1 MIFHVLGPLEAHSS
15 TGAVVDLGTRKA
27 GTVLGVLLL
36 HPNAWVRT
44 DEVLSATWQEQAVPA
59 EAKANLKTYVSQLRR
74 ALPPFGDGNR
84 IEARPGAYR
93 LRARTARGFS
103 ARLGALALALAG
115 ADIRTMPRVPLDVLI
130 VDRALTVLPAER
142 GDSVA
147 AFELACIVTTTVEL
161 FERVWRT
168 AVPFSASVAAGEVTD
183 RERELLTLLFAGRTD
198 EAAAARLNLS
208 VRTVRRTVSQL
219 MDRLG
224 ARSRFQAG
232 AKAAGRGWLLDH
244 AG

>member
-1 MIFHVLGPLEAHSS
+1 MDVSKPWPVATATSEVMIARSLIGRSGPFHQ
-15 TGAVVDLGTRKA
+15 VD
-27 GTVLGVLLL
+27 
-36 HPNAWVRT
+36 HDN
-44 DEVLSATWQEQAVPA
+44 
-59 EAKANLKTYVSQLRR
+59 LRR
-74 ALPPFGDGNR
+74 GVR
-84 IEARPGAYR
+84 YR
-93 LRARTARGFS
+93 VLVPDHARTAHGIS
-103 ARLGALALALAG
+103 ARLGALALAG
-115 ADIRTMPRVPLDVLI
+115 ADIRTMPKVPLDALI

-147 AFELACIVTTTVEL
+147 AFDLASVVTTAVEL
-161 FERVWRT
+161 FERVWQT
-168 AVPFSASVAAGEVTD
+168 AVPFAAQVASAGEVTD
-183 RERELLTLLFAGRTD
+183 RERELLTLLFAGCTD

-232 AKAAGRGWLLDH
+232 AKAACRGWLLDH

>member
-1 MIFHVLGPLEAHSS
+1 MGQAAVCVGVEAKLVSAAS
-15 TGAVVDLGTRKA
+15 
-27 GTVLGVLLL
+27 
-36 HPNAWVRT
+36 
-44 DEVLSATWQEQAVPA
+44 EVLIARSLTGRPVRFHQVDDD
-59 EAKANLKTYVSQLRR
+59 NLRR
-74 ALPPFGDGNR
+74 GVR
-84 IEARPGAYR
+84 YR
-93 LRARTARGFS
+93 VLVPDRARTARGIS
-103 ARLGALALALAG
+103 ARLGALALAG
-115 ADIRTMPRVPLDVLI
+115 ADIRTMPRVLLDVLI

-147 AFELACIVTTTVEL
+147 AFELAGIVTTTVEL

-168 AVPFSASVAAGEVTD
+168 AVPFTASVASAGEVTD
-183 RERELLTLLFAGRTD
+183 RERELLTLLFAGCTD

>member
-1 MIFHVLGPLEAHSS
+1 MGQAAVCVGVEAKLVSAAS
-15 TGAVVDLGTRKA
+15 
-27 GTVLGVLLL
+27 
-36 HPNAWVRT
+36 
-44 DEVLSATWQEQAVPA
+44 EVLIARSLTGRPVRFHQVDHD
-59 EAKANLKTYVSQLRR
+59 NLRR
-74 ALPPFGDGNR
+74 GVR
-84 IEARPGAYR
+84 YR
-93 LRARTARGFS
+93 VLVPDRARTARGIS
-103 ARLGALALALAG
+103 ARLGALALAG

-147 AFELACIVTTTVEL
+147 AFELAGIVTTTVEL

-168 AVPFSASVAAGEVTD
+168 AVPFSASVAAAGEVTD
-183 RERELLTLLFAGRTD
+183 RERELLTLLFAGCTD